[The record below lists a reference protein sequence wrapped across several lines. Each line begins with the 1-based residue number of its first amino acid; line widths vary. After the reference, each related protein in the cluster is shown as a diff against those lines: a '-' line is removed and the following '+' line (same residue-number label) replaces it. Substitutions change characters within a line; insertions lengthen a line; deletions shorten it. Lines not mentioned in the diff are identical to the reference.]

1 MRCYPRQAGL
11 AVGLDTGIVS
21 SRRRQ
26 SCLVVALLEGSR
38 REWSAVEVE
47 IVGNCRIV
55 ESLMVV
61 EIRIVDAVVVLGR
74 IGRAGLAAG

>member
-1 MRCYPRQAGL
+1 
-11 AVGLDTGIVS
+11 
-21 SRRRQ
+21 
-26 SCLVVALLEGSR
+26 VVALLEGSR